1 MELIMVNFT
10 KTYTSPAQLVAL
22 LQYRGLL
29 IEDATKTENYLR
41 HIGYYRFS
49 AYLHP
54 LLSIPKEDHIF
65 KKGASFNQAL
75 TMYRFDRHLRL
86 LMFNQ
91 IEKIEIAV
99 RSAIV
104 NITSRETG
112 NPFWMTDPSCFYDAA
127 QFTKT
132 KQLIDAELAKS
143 REDFIE
149 HFRNTYVEP
158 YPPAWML
165 AEILPLG
172 VMTKIYDNIK
182 NNQIRKKIA
191 QEFSLNIPVFKSW
204 MTIIT
209 VTRNNCCH
217 HSRVWNRTFALRA
230 LSMRH
235 ISRPWISA
243 TINQQKVFY
252 SLCVIKYFLDIIVA
266 HNDMT
271 AKVVSLLAEYPSIDT
286 NAMGFPTNWQL
297 EPLWQTHPTPT
308 SVTRYSVTVRK
319 IKVAD

>member
-1 MELIMVNFT
+1 MVNFT

-297 EPLWQTHPTPT
+297 EPLWQ
-308 SVTRYSVTVRK
+308 
-319 IKVAD
+319 

>member
-1 MELIMVNFT
+1 MLKSAGRFLLVMVNFT
-10 KTYTSPAQLVAL
+10 KTYTSPAQLVSL
-22 LQYRGLL
+22 LQSRGLF
-29 IEDATKTENYLR
+29 IEDAKKTESYLR

-49 AYLHP
+49 AYLYP
-54 LLSIPKEDHIF
+54 LLTLPKENHIF
-65 KKGASFNQAL
+65 KNGATFNQAL

-91 IEKIEIAV
+91 IEKIEVAV

-112 NPFWMTDPSCFYDAA
+112 NPFWMTDPSCFYDAN
-127 QFTKT
+127 QFAKT

-149 HFRNTYVEP
+149 HFRSTYVEP
-158 YPPAWML
+158 YPPSWML

-182 NNQIRKKIA
+182 SNQIRKKIA

-230 LSMRH
+230 LTLRH
-235 ISRPWISA
+235 IARPWIS
-243 TINQQKVFY
+243 TSINQQKVFY
-252 SLCVIKYFLDIIVA
+252 SLCVIKYFLDVIVDQ
-266 HNDMT
+266 NDMT
-271 AKVVSLLAEYPSIDT
+271 AKVVSLLADYPSIDI
-286 NAMGFPTNWQL
+286 NAMGFPANWQQ
-297 EPLWQTHPTPT
+297 EPLWQ
-308 SVTRYSVTVRK
+308 
-319 IKVAD
+319 